1 MPMELTYDDVEAGQE
16 LPSMTYELTPERV
29 HHYLE
34 EAEETN
40 PIYSDPELARR
51 SGLGGAI
58 APPMIACIYA
68 PPPDMLAGLG
78 RQLPAHSIHA
88 ISEYTFVKPA
98 RPGDVIT
105 SKARIHDKYMKK
117 DRKYVAVE
125 INSFNQNGE
134 LIMVNIHTSVWPK

>member
-1 MPMELTYDDVEAGQE
+1 MPTELTYDDVEVGQE
-16 LPSMTYELTPERV
+16 LPPMTYELTPERV
-29 HHYLE
+29 HWYLE

-40 PIYSDPELARR
+40 PVYSDPELARR
-51 SGLGGAI
+51 SGLGGPV

-68 PPPDMLAGLG
+68 PPLDILAGLG
-78 RQLPAHSIHA
+78 RQLPAHTVHA
-88 ISEYTFVKPA
+88 ISEYTFVRPA

-105 SKARIHDKYMKK
+105 SRAKIGDKYLKK
-117 DRKYVAVE
+117 DRKYVTVE